1 MTETKVVPV
10 IFLKFIENLVRYLEF
25 IFEEEE
31 KCIQYI
37 RKSPN
42 VNVVVSVL
50 NVVVL

>member
-1 MTETKVVPV
+1 MTEMKVVPV
-10 IFLKFIENLVRYLEF
+10 IFLKSIENLGKYLEL
-25 IFEEEE
+25 IFEEGE

-42 VNVVVSVL
+42 VNVCVSVS